1 MRWIDEI
8 ASKPPAPAPCRAATI
23 IAAPR
28 IGRIVNTPGHRDSGK
43 GERMQ
48 PATSVQPRT
57 AIITAI
63 IGVSNHE
70 ALAGFLAEF
79 LAGLSDRRC
88 NSAMAINPPANGSQA
103 LAGKAKKDEP
113 VASFWLSHKHHASDS
128 AATT

>member
-8 ASKPPAPAPCRAATI
+8 ASRPPALVSCRAATI

-48 PATSVQPRT
+48 PTTSVQPR
-57 AIITAI
+57 TAI

-70 ALAGFLAEF
+70 ALARFLAEF
-79 LAGLSDRRC
+79 LAGLWDRRC

-113 VASFWLSHKHHASDS
+113 VAS
-128 AATT
+128 

>member
-8 ASKPPAPAPCRAATI
+8 ASRPPAPAPCRAPTI

-28 IGRIVNTPGHRDSGK
+28 IGGMVSTPGHRDSGK

-63 IGVSNHE
+63 IRVSHHE
-70 ALAGFLAEF
+70 ALARFLANF

-88 NSAMAINPPANGSQA
+88 NSAMATNPPANGSQA
-103 LAGKAKKDEP
+103 LAGSAKKDEP
-113 VASFWLSHKHHASDS
+113 VASFWRSPN
-128 AATT
+128 